1 MYDAARDS
9 DPLLARRGRSMTRS
23 TFTLA
28 HVLLACGAA
37 CACAVFATVTILH
50 ASTGDARGLAR
61 VGDVD
66 ASDAYALG
74 GMFNVRSTSKKLAK
88 RAKRVK
94 KDATKAIDEKR
105 DSVEVRLAKT
115 RKTLEDVKADL
126 EECKARMDAN
136 DDDAALGGF
145 KKTYSKAKNAVTD
158 AVSDAKDVKER
169 LKEMASALKEC
180 KAKLDEKKADDAA
193 ALGGFFKKASKK
205 AKKASKK
212 AKKAAS
218 KVKDAAVDVKDAVTD
233 AASDA
238 KDTAKDVKAKLEQAA
253 KDLKECTAQLADKDY
268 SADY

>member
-50 ASTGDARGLAR
+50 ASTGDARGLAL

-74 GMFNVRSTSKKLAK
+74 FKRPLSKKIAK
-88 RAKRVK
+88 RQLQAQLEKVK
-94 KDATKAIDEKR
+94 
-105 DSVEVRLAKT
+105 S
-115 RKTLEDVKADL
+115 TLEDVKADL
-126 EECKARMDAN
+126 KECKARMDAN

>member
-9 DPLLARRGRSMTRS
+9 DPLLARRGRSTTRS

-37 CACAVFATVTILH
+37 CACAVFATVTILQ

-74 GMFNVRSTSKKLAK
+74 GMFNVKTTSKKLAK

-94 KDATKAIDEKR
+94 KDATTAIDEKR

-158 AVSDAKDVKER
+158 AVSDAKDVKEK
-169 LKEMASALKEC
+169 LKEVASALKEC

-193 ALGGFFKKASKK
+193 ALGGFFKKAKKASRK
-205 AKKASKK
+205 AKKT
-212 AKKAAS
+212 AS
-218 KVKDAAVDVKDAVTD
+218 KVKDAAVDVKDAVMDAASD

-238 KDTAKDVKAKLEQAA
+238 KDVKARLEQAA